1 LDGAYEEDSSDRWI
15 CVLLQQGLSTPEV
28 SIFTDIVLLL
38 ETIPQENLSTPPAAA
53 PKTGRSVVPLVVLQH
68 TQALDSNLI
77 HGAKGCL
84 MRVRPRRSIRTSNSS
99 TPGQGRA

>member
-1 LDGAYEEDSSDRWI
+1 
-15 CVLLQQGLSTPEV
+15 VH
-28 SIFTDIVLLL
+28 
-38 ETIPQENLSTPPAAA
+38 
-53 PKTGRSVVPLVVLQH
+53 QH

>member
-15 CVLLQQGLSTPEV
+15 CVLLQRGLSTPEV

-53 PKTGRSVVPLVVLQH
+53 AKDQPQCRAIGGAPTYSGFGLQ
-68 TQALDSNLI
+68 LDSRRERLP
-77 HGAKGCL
+77 HA
-84 MRVRPRRSIRTSNSS
+84 RPSPALN
-99 TPGQGRA
+99 